1 VSASLDSLLVRAPIG
16 AIYRTLTDVD
26 GWPLWWRGC
35 VTTRVPAGPASG
47 TAAGPTDRAAGD
59 QHRLVL
65 ARGWSRRPVRMRARA
80 HGWRHDLGMH
90 MELEDLRGH
99 ALASIEWWL
108 EASGDGTIVHR
119 AMRDARTE
127 DVARWL
133 RRGLALGMQ
142 DLKDHLELAVALALG
157 REP

>member
-1 VSASLDSLLVRAPIG
+1 MRASLDSLLVRAPVG
-16 AIYRTLTDVD
+16 AVYRTLTDVD

-35 VTTRVPAGPASG
+35 VTARVAAGPASG
-47 TAAGPTDRAAGD
+47 PAAGPADRAAGE

-65 ARGWSRRPVRMRARA
+65 ARGWSRPPARMRARV

-90 MELEDLRGH
+90 VELGDRRGH
-99 ALASIEWWL
+99 SLASIEWWL
-108 EASGDGTIVHR
+108 EAGGDGTVVHR

-127 DVARWL
+127 AIARWL